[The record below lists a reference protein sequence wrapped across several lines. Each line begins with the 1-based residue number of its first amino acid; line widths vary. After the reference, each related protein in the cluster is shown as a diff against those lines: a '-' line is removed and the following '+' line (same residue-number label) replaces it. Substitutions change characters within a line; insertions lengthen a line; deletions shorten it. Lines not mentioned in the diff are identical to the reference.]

1 MNDTYYTVQ
10 GAQENNI
17 MSNLNTTY
25 NQNGIEAEKYI
36 EETTSSAYQAYQDN
50 GAEAARLYD

>member
-17 MSNLNTTY
+17 MTNTTY
-25 NQNGIEAEKYI
+25 TQNGIEAEKYI
-36 EETTSSAYQAYQDN
+36 EDTTSAAYQTYQKN

>member
-1 MNDTYYTVQ
+1 
-10 GAQENNI
+10 

-25 NQNGIEAEKYI
+25 TQNGIEAEKYI
-36 EETTSSAYQAYQDN
+36 EETTSSAYQAYQKN